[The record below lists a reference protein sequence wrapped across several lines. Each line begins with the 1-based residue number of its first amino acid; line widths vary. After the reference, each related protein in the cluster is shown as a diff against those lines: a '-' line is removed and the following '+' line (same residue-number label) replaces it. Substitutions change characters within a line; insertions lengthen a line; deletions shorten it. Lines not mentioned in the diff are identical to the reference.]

1 MFGRGRS
8 GRQPPAR
15 GSVPEG
21 EADATDAVFAAQEG
35 AAAGN
40 RTQGGEAAP
49 HREEAT
55 HSSEQSPEPLVPS
68 GRGSRDV
75 TKGQGA
81 RVPGPLQVSRTP
93 LNPAQTP
100 RRQQKTLSASPSP
113 QSPRV
118 CGTPPPTSNPNLV
131 LSENSALGPN
141 LLQPSRVE
149 PLPPA
154 FAPGPGASE
163 NLTLSW
169 PLCCLLARK

>member
-1 MFGRGRS
+1 M
-8 GRQPPAR
+8 
-15 GSVPEG
+15 PEG
-21 EADATDAVFAAQEG
+21 DADATDAVFAAQEG

-55 HSSEQSPEPLVPS
+55 HSSKQSPEPLVPS

-75 TKGQGA
+75 TKWQGA

-93 LNPAQTP
+93 LSPAPTP
-100 RRQQKTLSASPSP
+100 RRQQKTLFASRPPISPCLWNPSSHLEP
-113 QSPRV
+113 KPSVERKQRSW
-118 CGTPPPTSNPNLV
+118 TEPPP
-131 LSENSALGPN
+131 ALEGRT
-141 LLQPSRVE
+141 PS
-149 PLPPA
+149 PA